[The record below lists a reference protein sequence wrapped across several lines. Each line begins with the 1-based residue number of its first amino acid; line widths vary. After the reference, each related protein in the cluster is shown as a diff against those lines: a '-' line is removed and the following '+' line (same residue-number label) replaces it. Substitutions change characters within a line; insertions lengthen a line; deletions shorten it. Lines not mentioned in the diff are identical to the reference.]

1 MGQYYK
7 IAIKPKDG
15 ETVYNDRKVKG
26 CGYIMAKLREHS
38 YVGNYL
44 VSSVASMLEAGKC
57 RLAWVGDYAEEDEVD
72 KITGGDVKYEVLWGE
87 DREENPHEFPRVR
100 FRSVGKFLLNHDKK
114 LFVPLTGGFFSG
126 KWQGFPV
133 KDPVTGKVEEGKIHT
148 ERYSP
153 IPILTA
159 IGNGRGGGDYFGKD
173 EDLAGTWAWDEISV
187 SDKVPKGYS
196 PLKHLPK
203 KKDS

>member
-7 IAIKPKDG
+7 IAFKPENGK
-15 ETVYNDRKVKG
+15 TVYNDRKVKG
-26 CGYIMAKLREHS
+26 CDYIMAKLLEHS

-44 VSSVASMLEAGKC
+44 VTSVASMLEAGKC
-57 RLAWVGDYAEEDEVD
+57 RLAWVGDYAEEDEVE
-72 KITGGDVKYEVLWGE
+72 KITAGDVRYGVLWG
-87 DREENPHEFPRVR
+87 DGCGKNPHEFPRVR

-114 LFVPLTGGFFSG
+114 LFVPLTGGFFNG
-126 KWQGFPV
+126 KWNCLV
-133 KDPVTGKVEEGKIHT
+133 KDPATGKITEKIRT

-173 EDLAGTWAWDEISV
+173 KDLAGTWAWDEISV

-196 PLKHLPK
+196 RLKHLPK
-203 KKDS
+203 KESK